1 MKKIFNIPTNIPFQK
16 HLIQMLQHHQHKKF
30 YRTTSC
36 SYICKTNICTNCQKS
51 ENQKTSYVQ
60 EFIKKQEVMNL
71 ILAKTKAPISKTSTE
86 RLKLAIE
93 LKTNFLKKKLMNF
106 KAR

>member
-1 MKKIFNIPTNIPFQK
+1 
-16 HLIQMLQHHQHKKF
+16 
-30 YRTTSC
+30 
-36 SYICKTNICTNCQKS
+36 
-51 ENQKTSYVQ
+51 
-60 EFIKKQEVMNL
+60 MNL

-86 RLKLAIE
+86 RLKLVIE